1 MIMQYRKILEKFE
14 CKYYD
19 LVQEFAEDLMSQ
31 ISDEELLKIYETYPE
46 IFSVLSQGELNIEL
60 IHGAIQAF
68 LDFLKFK
75 EDLEN
80 KLSKLKVSE
89 LKALAANAVQ
99 DNNSCTIKAL
109 IDFYNAVS

>member
-1 MIMQYRKILEKFE
+1 MQYRKIIEKFE

-31 ISDEELLKIYETYPE
+31 ISDEELLQIYETYPE
-46 IFSVLSQGELNIEL
+46 IFSVLSQGNSNIEL

-68 LDFLKFK
+68 LDFLQFK

-80 KLSKLKVSE
+80 QLSQLDVSE
-89 LKALAANAVQ
+89 LKTLASDAIQSN
-99 DNNSCTIKAL
+99 DIRTIRAL
-109 IDFYNAVS
+109 IDFRNAVS

>member
-1 MIMQYRKILEKFE
+1 MQYRKILEKFE

-31 ISDEELLKIYETYPE
+31 ISDEELLEIYETYPE

-68 LDFLKFK
+68 LDFLQFK
-75 EDLEN
+75 EALEN
-80 KLSKLKVSE
+80 QLSQLDVSE
-89 LKALAANAVQ
+89 LKALAAETVKA
-99 DNNSCTIKAL
+99 NNINTIRAL
-109 IDFYNAVS
+109 INFRNAVS